1 MNIEEKVREILEK
14 VITDN
19 GYILSNVIYESENG
33 TNFLRLI
40 IDKED
45 IITVDDCVAA
55 DAIFEKLMGDEV
67 DPRRK
72 FIEENAWNVQ
82 NLDI

>member
-45 IITVDDCVAA
+45 IITVDDCVVVSNLVNPIL
-55 DAIFEKLMGDEV
+55 DKFDPISDKYILDVCSKEKGCE
-67 DPRRK
+67 
-72 FIEENAWNVQ
+72 
-82 NLDI
+82 